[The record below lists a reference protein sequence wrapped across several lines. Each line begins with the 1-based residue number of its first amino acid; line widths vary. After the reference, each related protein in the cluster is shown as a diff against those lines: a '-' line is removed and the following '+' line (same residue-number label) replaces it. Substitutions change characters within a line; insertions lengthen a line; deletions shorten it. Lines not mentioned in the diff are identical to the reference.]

1 LLGFLLGV
9 ASGVF
14 FGDLIAPLGVFA
26 ITARAAGTLEFHD
39 LQSLE
44 VYLAVYLLFW
54 TITCL
59 WFLPMLVASLTPLS
73 YRDVM
78 VPARDALVPLA
89 FTFPGPGTLL
99 ILGFIPFAAWTAGV
113 TITAGQMPAFLGSG
127 MLSLFGHTMVAVPPA
142 RAVHMEFSAPYL
154 DQTLAFVVPDHRRS
168 EFSTRASVKSLRHLK
183 VAVPDLPY
191 LRKRV
196 AAYLPN
202 AELVV
207 VDSPRQF
214 FEAYDPSWDA
224 LVYSAEAGSV
234 WTLLHPEF
242 SVVIPQPD
250 VVRLPIA
257 FPVARGNEPIRTFLN
272 SWIDLKRRDKT
283 LDRLYDHWILGKTP
297 DSAEPRWCV
306 IRDVLGWVE

>member
-1 LLGFLLGV
+1 MIDVVMSGV
-9 ASGVF
+9 A
-14 FGDLIAPLGVFA
+14 
-26 ITARAAGTLEFHD
+26 
-39 LQSLE
+39 
-44 VYLAVYLLFW
+44 
-54 TITCL
+54 
-59 WFLPMLVASLTPLS
+59 
-73 YRDVM
+73 
-78 VPARDALVPLA
+78 
-89 FTFPGPGTLL
+89 
-99 ILGFIPFAAWTAGV
+99 V
-113 TITAGQMPAFLGSG
+113 T
-127 MLSLFGHTMVAVPPA
+127 PA

-257 FPVARGNEPIRTFLN
+257 FPVARGNEPMRTFLN